1 MITYT
6 EKTNL
11 KKDFD
16 SHTKYLPISSSF
28 PRHSHESSN
37 MTRPTKENISFYFI
51 QTHQV
56 IYIYICYI
64 DKQFIALEVSNK
76 NMADKT
82 EVRNPTRLS

>member
-11 KKDFD
+11 KMDFG

-37 MTRPTKENISFYFI
+37 MTRPMKENISFRRI
-51 QTHQV
+51 KL
-56 IYIYICYI
+56 YICYI
-64 DKQFIALEVSNK
+64 DKQFIALEISNK